1 VNWKRANEQT
11 IVSAQVDDDAFSLAV
26 KSLVAQGS
34 DYRRFDDVRAYAQA
48 YLLIWSVTILLMF
61 EDDAAMLAC
70 MFC

>member
-1 VNWKRANEQT
+1 VNWKKANEQNILST
-11 IVSAQVDDDAFSLAV
+11 SVDRDVFSLAGESQ
-26 KSLVAQGS
+26 KNDTQ
-34 DYRRFDDVRAYAQA
+34 RRFDDLRAYAQA